1 MTEKERNFILNS
13 FLAETAEGLSRM
25 ERSIL
30 ALETH
35 PEDLE
40 SIQVVFRVI
49 HNVKGNAG
57 ILELKKLN
65 LFAQTLEN
73 LLDEIRGENQRVD
86 AELISQLLSSVTV
99 LREMAAAAGEGR
111 DEISQFGK
119 SVLAKISK
127 SISAAQLSGWDPG
140 RSPVQYS

>member
-1 MTEKERNFILNS
+1 MTEKERDIILNS
-13 FLAETAEGLSRM
+13 FLTETTEGLSQM

-35 PEDLE
+35 PENPE
-40 SIQVVFRVI
+40 SIQVIFRVI

-57 ILELKKLN
+57 ILDLKKLN

-73 LLDEIRGENQRVD
+73 LLDEIRGENPRVD

-99 LREMAAAAGEGR
+99 LREMTAAAGEGR

-119 SVLAKISK
+119 SVLARISK
-127 SISAAQLSGWDPG
+127 SVSAAHSAGWDPG
-140 RSPVQYS
+140 RSPAQYS

>member
-1 MTEKERNFILNS
+1 MEENERKIILNS

-25 ERSIL
+25 EGSIQ
-30 ALETH
+30 ALEAH

-40 SIQVVFRVI
+40 PIQVVFRVI

-65 LFAQTLEN
+65 LFAQTLEY
-73 LLDEIRGENQRVD
+73 LLDEIRGENPRVD
-86 AELISQLLSSVTV
+86 AELIGQLLSSLVV
-99 LREMAAAAGEGR
+99 LREMTAAAGEGR

-119 SVLAKISK
+119 TVLARISK
-127 SISAAQLSGWDPG
+127 SVSATHSAGWDPD
-140 RSPVQYS
+140 RSSPQYS

>member
-1 MTEKERNFILNS
+1 MTQSERNVILHS

-25 ERSIL
+25 EKSL
-30 ALETH
+30 QELEMH
-35 PEDLE
+35 PEDSE

-73 LLDEIRGENQRVD
+73 LLDEIRGENPRVD
-86 AELISQLLSSVTV
+86 AELISQLLASVAV
-99 LREMAAAAGEGR
+99 LREMTAAAGEGR

-119 SVLAKISK
+119 SVLARISK
-127 SISAAQLSGWDPG
+127 SVSAAHSAAWDPG
-140 RSPVQYS
+140 RSPARYS

>member
-1 MTEKERNFILNS
+1 MTLSERKIILNS

-25 ERSIL
+25 EKSLL

-35 PEDLE
+35 PEDPE
-40 SIQVVFRVI
+40 SIQAVFRVI

-73 LLDEIRGENQRVD
+73 LLDEIRGQNPRLN

-99 LREMAAAAGEGR
+99 LREMTAAAGEGR

-119 SVLAKISK
+119 SVLARISN
-127 SISAAQLSGWDPG
+127 SVSAAHSAAWDPG
-140 RSPVQYS
+140 RSPARYS